1 MNDSLSEDN
10 ACLTL
15 VLMKIIDAP
24 AKKKLLNISHYAI
37 LSRNIF
43 VNYSFLSINTIIF
56 DSHAPQFLS
65 DYLSVVCR

>member
-37 LSRNIF
+37 LSLNIF

-56 DSHAPQFLS
+56 DSHALLS